1 MAKDV
6 DLSSQGWRD
15 LIFEGKNKEFGAYQM
30 RKDSEGRHN
39 KSMLIV
45 MAALAVILTIVILVA
60 SGAISFES
68 EEAADAGVEQTVMS
82 LDELPEEEEI
92 EEPEVIDI
100 PEPEQQIEKEN
111 VANEQQVT
119 KIDIVEDNKFDE
131 KKEVKDMSE
140 VQENEAQLGSQNVT
154 EGTND
159 LNKEQVKEKV
169 IVEEIKKPEPVKKP
183 EPEKIFT
190 AVEQKAEYPGGEA
203 ALLKWISSNIQYPT
217 MAQEE
222 GVQGRVVVQFVVE
235 KDGSI
240 GQVKVVR
247 GKHPDLDKEAT
258 RVVKKIPKKFV
269 PAKQNGQTV
278 RSWFTLP
285 VSFKL
290 QQ

>member
-39 KSMLIV
+39 KAMIIV
-45 MAALAVILTIVILVA
+45 LAALAVVLTVVILIA
-60 SGAISFES
+60 SGTINFES
-68 EEAADAGVEQTVMS
+68 EEAADAGVEQAVVNF
-82 LDELPEEEEI
+82 DELPEEEEI
-92 EEPEVIDI
+92 EEPEVIDL
-100 PEPEQQIEKEN
+100 PEPEQQIEKQD

-119 KIDIVEDNKFDE
+119 KIDIVEDSQFDD

-140 VQENEAQLGSQNVT
+140 VQENEAQLGAKDVT

-169 IVEEIKKPEPVKKP
+169 IVEEIKPEPKV
-183 EPEKIFT
+183 EQIFS
-190 AVEQKAEYPGGEA
+190 AVEQKPSFPGGEA
-203 ALLKWISSNIQYPT
+203 ALMKWLSSNIQYPV

-222 GVQGRVVVQFVVE
+222 GAQGRVVVQFVVE
-235 KDGSI
+235 KDGRI
-240 GQVKVVR
+240 GQVKVAR
-247 GKHPDLDKEAT
+247 GRHPELDKEAV
-258 RVVKKIPKKFV
+258 RLVKSLPKFIPGKN
-269 PAKQNGQTV
+269 NGQAV
-278 RSWFTLP
+278 RCWFTLP
-285 VSFKL
+285 INFKL

>member
-39 KSMLIV
+39 KAMLIV
-45 MAALAVILTIVILVA
+45 LAALAVVLTFVILIA
-60 SGAISFES
+60 SGTISFES
-68 EEAADAGVEQTVMS
+68 EEVADAGVEQAVVNF
-82 LDELPEEEEI
+82 DELPEEEEI
-92 EEPEVIDI
+92 EEPEVIDL
-100 PEPEQQIEKEN
+100 PEPEEQIKKED

-119 KIDIVEDNKFDE
+119 KIDIVEDDKFDD

-140 VQENEAQLGSQNVT
+140 VQENEAQLGAKDVT

-169 IVEEIKKPEPVKKP
+169 IVEEIKPEPKV
-183 EPEKIFT
+183 EQIFS
-190 AVEQKAEYPGGEA
+190 AVEQKPSFPGGEA
-203 ALLKWISSNIQYPT
+203 ALMKWLSSNIVYPV

-222 GVQGRVVVQFVVE
+222 GAQGRVVVQFVVE
-235 KDGSI
+235 KDGRI
-240 GQVKVVR
+240 GQVKVAR
-247 GKHPDLDKEAT
+247 GRHPELDKEAV
-258 RVVKKIPKKFV
+258 RLVKSLPKFIPGKN
-269 PAKQNGQTV
+269 NGQAV
-278 RSWFTLP
+278 RCWFTLP
-285 VSFKL
+285 INFKL

>member
-39 KSMLIV
+39 KAMLIV
-45 MAALAVILTIVILVA
+45 LAALAVVLTIVILVA
-60 SGAISFES
+60 SGTISFES
-68 EEAADAGVEQTVMS
+68 EEVADAGVEQAVVNF
-82 LDELPEEEEI
+82 DEIPEEEEI
-92 EEPEVIDI
+92 EEPEVIDL
-100 PEPEQQIEKEN
+100 PEPEEQIEKKD

-119 KIDIVEDNKFDE
+119 KIDIVEDNQFDE
-131 KKEVKDMSE
+131 KKEVKDLSE
-140 VQENEAQLGSQNVT
+140 VQENEAQLGAQDVT

-169 IVEEIKKPEPVKKP
+169 IVEEIKEP

-190 AVEQKAEYPGGEA
+190 AVEQKPQFPGGEA
-203 ALLKWISSNIQYPT
+203 ALMKWLGDHIQYPV

-222 GVQGRVVVQFVVE
+222 GAQGRVVVQFVVE
-235 KDGSI
+235 RDGTI
-240 GQVKVVR
+240 GQVKIAR
-247 GKHPDLDKEAT
+247 GRHPELDKEAK
-258 RVVKKIPKKFV
+258 RLVKSLPKFIPGKN
-269 PAKQNGQTV
+269 NGQNV
-278 RSWFTLP
+278 RCWFTLP
-285 VSFKL
+285 IMFKL

>member
-39 KSMLIV
+39 KAMLIV
-45 MAALAVILTIVILVA
+45 LAALAVILTIVILIA
-60 SGAISFES
+60 SGTISFES
-68 EEAADAGVEQTVMS
+68 EEVADAGVEQAVVNF
-82 LDELPEEEEI
+82 DELPEEEEI

-100 PEPEQQIEKEN
+100 PEPEEQIKKED

-119 KIDIVEDNKFDE
+119 KIDIVEDDKFDD

-140 VQENEAQLGSQNVT
+140 VQANEAQFGSKDVT

-169 IVEEIKKPEPVKKP
+169 IVEEVQAPEPKV
-183 EPEKIFT
+183 EQIFT
-190 AVEQKAEYPGGEA
+190 AVEQKPAFPGGEA
-203 ALLKWISSNIQYPT
+203 ALMKWLSSNIVYPV

-222 GVQGRVVVQFVVE
+222 GAQGRVVVQFVVE
-235 KDGSI
+235 KDGRI

-247 GKHPDLDKEAT
+247 GRHPELDKEAM
-258 RVVKKIPKKFV
+258 RVVKSLPKFIPGKN
-269 PAKQNGQTV
+269 NGQTV
-278 RSWFTLP
+278 RCWFTLP
-285 VSFKL
+285 VNFKL

>member
-39 KSMLIV
+39 KAMIIV
-45 MAALAVILTIVILVA
+45 LAALAVVLTIVILIA
-60 SGAISFES
+60 SGTINFES
-68 EEAADAGVEQTVMS
+68 EEAADAGVEQAVVNF
-82 LDELPEEEEI
+82 DELPEEEEI
-92 EEPEVIDI
+92 EEPEVIDL
-100 PEPEQQIEKEN
+100 PEPEQQIEKQD

-119 KIDIVEDNKFDE
+119 KIDIVEDSQFDD

-140 VQENEAQLGSQNVT
+140 VQENEAQLGAKDVT

-169 IVEEIKKPEPVKKP
+169 IVEEIKPEPKV
-183 EPEKIFT
+183 EQIFS
-190 AVEQKAEYPGGEA
+190 AVEQKPSFPGGEA
-203 ALLKWISSNIQYPT
+203 ALMKWLSSNIQYPV

-222 GVQGRVVVQFVVE
+222 GAQGRVVVQFVVE
-235 KDGSI
+235 KDGRI
-240 GQVKVVR
+240 GQVKVAR
-247 GKHPDLDKEAT
+247 GRHPELDKEAV
-258 RVVKKIPKKFV
+258 RLVKSLPKFIPGKN
-269 PAKQNGQTV
+269 NGQAV
-278 RSWFTLP
+278 RCWFTLP
-285 VSFKL
+285 INFKL

>member
-39 KSMLIV
+39 KAMLIV
-45 MAALAVILTIVILVA
+45 LAALAVILTIVILLA
-60 SGAISFES
+60 SGIINLKQ
-68 EEAADAGVEQTVMS
+68 EETADAGVEQAVVNF
-82 LDELPEEEEI
+82 DEIPEEEI

-100 PEPEQQIEKEN
+100 PEPEEQIKKED

-119 KIDIVEDNKFDE
+119 KIDIVEDNKFDD

-140 VQENEAQLGSQNVT
+140 VQENEAQFGSKDVT

-169 IVEEIKKPEPVKKP
+169 IVEEIKKPEPKP

-190 AVEQKAEYPGGEA
+190 AVEQKPQFPGGEA
-203 ALLKWISSNIQYPT
+203 ALMKWLSSHIQYPI

-222 GVQGRVVVQFVVE
+222 GAQGRVVVQFVVE
-235 KDGSI
+235 RAGLV
-240 GQVKVVR
+240 GQAKIAR
-247 GKHPDLDKEAT
+247 GRHPELDKEAL
-258 RVVKKIPKKFV
+258 RLVKSLPKSIPGKN
-269 PAKQNGQTV
+269 NGQEV
-278 RSWFTLP
+278 RCWFTLP
-285 VSFKL
+285 INFKL

>member
-39 KSMLIV
+39 KAMLIV
-45 MAALAVILTIVILVA
+45 LAALAVVLTIVILIA
-60 SGAISFES
+60 SGTISFES
-68 EEAADAGVEQTVMS
+68 EEVADAGVEQAVVNF
-82 LDELPEEEEI
+82 DELPEEEEI

-100 PEPEQQIEKEN
+100 PEPEEQIKKED

-119 KIDIVEDNKFDE
+119 KIDIVEDDKFDD

-140 VQENEAQLGSQNVT
+140 VQANEAQFGSKDVT

-169 IVEEIKKPEPVKKP
+169 IVEEVKAPEPKV
-183 EPEKIFT
+183 EQIFT
-190 AVEQKAEYPGGEA
+190 AVEQKPAFPGGEA
-203 ALLKWISSNIQYPT
+203 ALMKWLSSNIVYPV

-222 GVQGRVVVQFVVE
+222 GAQGRVVVQFVVE
-235 KDGSI
+235 KDGRI

-247 GKHPDLDKEAT
+247 GRHPELDKEAV
-258 RVVKKIPKKFV
+258 RVVKSLPKFIPGKN
-269 PAKQNGQTV
+269 NGQTV
-278 RSWFTLP
+278 RCWFTLP
-285 VSFKL
+285 VNFKL

>member
-39 KSMLIV
+39 KAMLIV
-45 MAALAVILTIVILVA
+45 LAALAVVLTIVILIA
-60 SGAISFES
+60 SGTISFES
-68 EEAADAGVEQTVMS
+68 EEVADAGVEQAVVNF
-82 LDELPEEEEI
+82 DELPEEEEI

-100 PEPEQQIEKEN
+100 PEPEEQIKKED

-119 KIDIVEDNKFDE
+119 KIDIVEDDKFDD

-140 VQENEAQLGSQNVT
+140 VQANEAQFGSKDVT

-169 IVEEIKKPEPVKKP
+169 IVEDVKAPEPKV
-183 EPEKIFT
+183 EQIFT
-190 AVEQKAEYPGGEA
+190 AVEQKPAFPGGEA
-203 ALLKWISSNIQYPT
+203 ALMKWLSSNIVYPV

-222 GVQGRVVVQFVVE
+222 GAQGRVVVQFVVE
-235 KDGSI
+235 KDGRI

-247 GKHPDLDKEAT
+247 GRHPELDKEAV
-258 RVVKKIPKKFV
+258 RVVKSLPKFIPGKN
-269 PAKQNGQTV
+269 NGQTV
-278 RSWFTLP
+278 RCWFTLP
-285 VSFKL
+285 VNFKL

>member
-39 KSMLIV
+39 KAMLIV
-45 MAALAVILTIVILVA
+45 LAALAVILTIVILVA
-60 SGAISFES
+60 SGVINLKP
-68 EEAADAGVEQTVMS
+68 EETADAGVEQEVVFADM
-82 LDELPEEEEI
+82 PEEEEI

-100 PEPEQQIEKEN
+100 PEPEEQIKKED

-119 KIDIVEDNKFDE
+119 KIDIVEDNKFDD

-169 IVEEIKKPEPVKKP
+169 IVEEIKKPEPKKE

-190 AVEQKAEYPGGEA
+190 AVEQKAQYPGGEA
-203 ALLKWISSNIQYPT
+203 ELLKWIGANIQYPT

-235 KDGSI
+235 KNGAI

-247 GKHPDLDKEAT
+247 GKHPDLDKEAM
-258 RVVKKIPKKFV
+258 RVVKKIPKKFT

-285 VSFKL
+285 VMFKL

>member
-39 KSMLIV
+39 KAMLIV
-45 MAALAVILTIVILVA
+45 LAALAVVLTIVILVA
-60 SGAISFES
+60 SGTISFES
-68 EEAADAGVEQTVMS
+68 EEVADAGIEQAVVNF
-82 LDELPEEEEI
+82 DEIPEEEEI

-100 PEPEQQIEKEN
+100 PEPEQIKKED

-119 KIDIVEDNKFDE
+119 KIDIVEDNKFDD

-140 VQENEAQLGSQNVT
+140 VQENEAQFGSKDVT

-169 IVEEIKKPEPVKKP
+169 IVEEIKPAPA
-183 EPEKIFT
+183 PEKIFS
-190 AVEQKAEYPGGEA
+190 AVEQKPTFPGGEA
-203 ALLKWISSNIQYPT
+203 ALMKWLGSHIQYPV

-222 GVQGRVVVQFVVE
+222 GAQGRVVVQFVVE
-235 KDGSI
+235 RDGSI
-240 GQVKVVR
+240 GQVKVAR
-247 GKHPDLDKEAT
+247 GRHPELDKEAV
-258 RVVKKIPKKFV
+258 RLVKSLPKFIPGKN
-269 PAKQNGQTV
+269 NGQAV
-278 RSWFTLP
+278 RCWFTLP
-285 VSFKL
+285 INFKL

>member
-39 KSMLIV
+39 KAMLIV
-45 MAALAVILTIVILVA
+45 LAALAVVLTFVILIA
-60 SGAISFES
+60 SGTISFES
-68 EEAADAGVEQTVMS
+68 EEVADAGVEQAVVNF
-82 LDELPEEEEI
+82 DELPEEEEI

-100 PEPEQQIEKEN
+100 PEPEQQIEKQD

-119 KIDIVEDNKFDE
+119 KIDIVEDDKFDD

-140 VQENEAQLGSQNVT
+140 VQENEAQFGSKDVT

-169 IVEEIKKPEPVKKP
+169 IVEEIKAPEPKEEQV
-183 EPEKIFT
+183 FT
-190 AVEQKAEYPGGEA
+190 AVEQKPSFPGGEA
-203 ALLKWISSNIQYPT
+203 ALMKWLSSNIVYPV

-222 GVQGRVVVQFVVE
+222 GAQGRVIVQFVVE
-235 KDGSI
+235 KDGRV
-240 GQVKVVR
+240 GQVKVAR
-247 GKHPDLDKEAT
+247 GRHPELDKEAV
-258 RVVKKIPKKFV
+258 RVVKSLPKFIPGKN
-269 PAKQNGQTV
+269 NGQTV
-278 RSWFTLP
+278 RCWFTLP
-285 VSFKL
+285 VNFKL

>member
-39 KSMLIV
+39 KAMLIV
-45 MAALAVILTIVILVA
+45 LAALAVVLTIVILVA
-60 SGAISFES
+60 SGTISFES
-68 EEAADAGVEQTVMS
+68 EDVADAGVEQAVVNF
-82 LDELPEEEEI
+82 DEIPEEEEI
-92 EEPEVIDI
+92 EEPEVIDL
-100 PEPEQQIEKEN
+100 PEPEEQIEKKD

-119 KIDIVEDNKFDE
+119 KIDIVEDNQFDE
-131 KKEVKDMSE
+131 KKEVKDLSE
-140 VQENEAQLGSQNVT
+140 VQENEAQLGAQDVT

-169 IVEEIKKPEPVKKP
+169 IVEEIKEP

-190 AVEQKAEYPGGEA
+190 AVEQKPQFPGGEA
-203 ALLKWISSNIQYPT
+203 ALMKWLGDHIQYPV

-222 GVQGRVVVQFVVE
+222 GAQGRVVVQFVVE
-235 KDGSI
+235 RDGTI
-240 GQVKVVR
+240 GQVKIAR
-247 GKHPDLDKEAT
+247 GRHPELDKEAK
-258 RVVKKIPKKFV
+258 RLVKSLPKFIPGKN
-269 PAKQNGQTV
+269 NGQNV
-278 RSWFTLP
+278 RCWFTLP
-285 VSFKL
+285 IMFKL

>member
-39 KSMLIV
+39 KAMLIV
-45 MAALAVILTIVILVA
+45 LAALAVVLTIVILIA
-60 SGAISFES
+60 SGTISFES
-68 EEAADAGVEQTVMS
+68 EEVADAGVEQAVVNF
-82 LDELPEEEEI
+82 DELPEEEEI

-100 PEPEQQIEKEN
+100 PEPEEQIKKED

-119 KIDIVEDNKFDE
+119 KIDIVEDDKFDD

-140 VQENEAQLGSQNVT
+140 VQENEAQFGSKDVT

-169 IVEEIKKPEPVKKP
+169 IVEEVKAPEPKV
-183 EPEKIFT
+183 EQIFT
-190 AVEQKAEYPGGEA
+190 AVEQKPAFPGGEA
-203 ALLKWISSNIQYPT
+203 ALMKWLSSNIVYPV

-222 GVQGRVVVQFVVE
+222 GAQGRVVVQFVVE
-235 KDGSI
+235 KDGRI

-247 GKHPDLDKEAT
+247 GRHPELDKEAV
-258 RVVKKIPKKFV
+258 RVVKSLPKFIPGKN
-269 PAKQNGQTV
+269 NGQTV
-278 RSWFTLP
+278 RWWFTLP
-285 VSFKL
+285 VNFKL

>member
-39 KSMLIV
+39 KAMLIV
-45 MAALAVILTIVILVA
+45 LAALAVVLTIVILIA
-60 SGAISFES
+60 SGTISFES
-68 EEAADAGVEQTVMS
+68 EEVADAGVEQAVVNF
-82 LDELPEEEEI
+82 DELPEEEEI

-100 PEPEQQIEKEN
+100 PEPEEQIKKED

-119 KIDIVEDNKFDE
+119 KIDIVEDDKFDD

-140 VQENEAQLGSQNVT
+140 VQANEAQFGSKDVT

-169 IVEEIKKPEPVKKP
+169 IVEEIKTPEPKV
-183 EPEKIFT
+183 EQIFT
-190 AVEQKAEYPGGEA
+190 AVEQKPAFPGGEA
-203 ALLKWISSNIQYPT
+203 ALMKWLSSNIVYPV

-222 GVQGRVVVQFVVE
+222 GAQGRVVVQFVVE
-235 KDGSI
+235 KDGRI

-247 GKHPDLDKEAT
+247 GRHPELDKEAM
-258 RVVKKIPKKFV
+258 RVVKSLPKFIPGKN
-269 PAKQNGQTV
+269 NGQTV
-278 RSWFTLP
+278 RCWFTLP
-285 VSFKL
+285 VNFKL

>member
-92 EEPEVIDI
+92 EEPEVIDL

-169 IVEEIKKPEPVKKP
+169 VVEEIKKPEPKP

-190 AVEQKAEYPGGEA
+190 AVEQKAQYPGGEA
-203 ALLKWISSNIQYPT
+203 ELLKWIGANIQYPT

-235 KDGSI
+235 KNGAI

-247 GKHPDLDKEAT
+247 GKHPDLDKEAV
-258 RVVKKIPKKFV
+258 RVVKKIPKKFT

-285 VSFKL
+285 VMFKL

>member
-39 KSMLIV
+39 KSMMIV
-45 MAALAVILTIVILVA
+45 LAALAVVLTIVILLA
-60 SGAISFES
+60 SGVINFE
-68 EEAADAGVEQTVMS
+68 EAEAADAGVEQTVMN
-82 LDELPEEEEI
+82 LDEIPEEEEI

-169 IVEEIKKPEPVKKP
+169 IVEEIKKPEPKP

-190 AVEQKAEYPGGEA
+190 AVEQKAQYPGGEA
-203 ALLKWISSNIQYPT
+203 ELLKWISSNIQYPT

-222 GVQGRVVVQFVVE
+222 GIQGRVVVQFVVE

-240 GQVKVVR
+240 GQVKVAR
-247 GKHPDLDKEAT
+247 GKHQLLDKEAV
-258 RVVKKIPKKFV
+258 RVVKSIKKKFV
-269 PAKQNGQTV
+269 PAKQNGNTV

-285 VSFKL
+285 VNFKL

>member
-39 KSMLIV
+39 KAMLIV
-45 MAALAVILTIVILVA
+45 LAALAVILTIVILLA
-60 SGAISFES
+60 SGIINLKQ
-68 EEAADAGVEQTVMS
+68 EETADAGVEQAVVNF
-82 LDELPEEEEI
+82 DEIPEEEI

-100 PEPEQQIEKEN
+100 PEPEEQIKKED

-119 KIDIVEDNKFDE
+119 KIDIVEDNKFDD

-140 VQENEAQLGSQNVT
+140 VQENEAQFGSKDVT

-169 IVEEIKKPEPVKKP
+169 IVEEIKKPEPKP

-190 AVEQKAEYPGGEA
+190 AVEQKPQFPGGEA
-203 ALLKWISSNIQYPT
+203 ALMKWLSSHIQYPV

-222 GVQGRVVVQFVVE
+222 GAQGR
-235 KDGSI
+235 I
-240 GQVKVVR
+240 
-247 GKHPDLDKEAT
+247 
-258 RVVKKIPKKFV
+258 
-269 PAKQNGQTV
+269 
-278 RSWFTLP
+278 
-285 VSFKL
+285 
-290 QQ
+290 QQRRT

>member
-15 LIFEGKNKEFGAYQM
+15 LIFEGKNKEFGAYQL
-30 RKDSEGRHN
+30 RKGSEGRHN
-39 KSMLIV
+39 KSMMIV
-45 MAALAVILTIVILVA
+45 LAALAVVLTIVILLA
-60 SGAISFES
+60 SGVINFE
-68 EEAADAGVEQTVMS
+68 EAEAADAGVEQTVMN
-82 LDELPEEEEI
+82 LDEIPEEEEI

-169 IVEEIKKPEPVKKP
+169 IVEEIKKPEPKP

-190 AVEQKAEYPGGEA
+190 AVEQKAQYPGGEA
-203 ALLKWISSNIQYPT
+203 ELLKWISSNIQYPT

-222 GVQGRVVVQFVVE
+222 GIQGRVVVQFVVE

-240 GQVKVVR
+240 GQVKVAR
-247 GKHPDLDKEAT
+247 GKHQLLDKEAV
-258 RVVKKIPKKFV
+258 RVVKSIKKKFV
-269 PAKQNGQTV
+269 PAKQNGNTV

-285 VSFKL
+285 VNFKL

>member
-39 KSMLIV
+39 KAMLIV
-45 MAALAVILTIVILVA
+45 LAALAVVLTFVILIA
-60 SGAISFES
+60 SGTISFES
-68 EEAADAGVEQTVMS
+68 EEVADAGVEQAVVNF
-82 LDELPEEEEI
+82 DELPEEEEI

-100 PEPEQQIEKEN
+100 PEPEQQIEKQD

-119 KIDIVEDNKFDE
+119 KIDIVEDDKFDD

-140 VQENEAQLGSQNVT
+140 VQENEAQFGSNDVT

-169 IVEEIKKPEPVKKP
+169 IVEEIKAPEPKEEQV
-183 EPEKIFT
+183 FT
-190 AVEQKAEYPGGEA
+190 AVEQKPAFPGGEA
-203 ALLKWISSNIQYPT
+203 ALMKWLSSNIVYPV

-222 GVQGRVVVQFVVE
+222 GAQGRVVVQFVVE
-235 KDGSI
+235 KDGRI

-247 GKHPDLDKEAT
+247 GRHPELDKEAV
-258 RVVKKIPKKFV
+258 RVVKSLPKFIPGKN
-269 PAKQNGQTV
+269 NGQTV
-278 RSWFTLP
+278 RCWFTLP
-285 VSFKL
+285 VNFKL

>member
-39 KSMLIV
+39 KAMLIV
-45 MAALAVILTIVILVA
+45 LAALAVVLTIVILIA
-60 SGAISFES
+60 SGTISFES
-68 EEAADAGVEQTVMS
+68 EEVADAGVEQAVVNF
-82 LDELPEEEEI
+82 DELPEEEEI

-100 PEPEQQIEKEN
+100 PEPEEQIKKED

-119 KIDIVEDNKFDE
+119 KIDIVEDDKFDD

-140 VQENEAQLGSQNVT
+140 VQENEAQFGSKDVT

-169 IVEEIKKPEPVKKP
+169 IVEEVKAPEPKV
-183 EPEKIFT
+183 EQIFT
-190 AVEQKAEYPGGEA
+190 AVEQKPAFPGGEA
-203 ALLKWISSNIQYPT
+203 ALMKWLSSNIVYPV

-222 GVQGRVVVQFVVE
+222 GAQGRVVVQFVVE
-235 KDGSI
+235 KDGRI

-247 GKHPDLDKEAT
+247 GRHPELDKEAM
-258 RVVKKIPKKFV
+258 RVVKSLPKFIPGKN
-269 PAKQNGQTV
+269 NGQTV
-278 RSWFTLP
+278 RCWFTLP
-285 VSFKL
+285 VNFKL